1 MNVQQVLAVGSI
13 VRGSGKRVGRVVGI
27 VGKRVLVLWTASL
40 TCGWNKKSLVR
51 LA

>member
-13 VRGSGKRVGRVVGI
+13 VRGSGKRVGRVVAILGR
-27 VGKRVLVLWTASL
+27 RVLVLWEASL
-40 TCGWNKKSLVR
+40 VAGWNKRSLVR